1 MSKNTPAAPT
11 KAPPKIILPS
21 SRFYPNNNNENLNN
35 EDLETVEEMSESNLQ
50 RLVQETLNSPGNTKN
65 PRYSPSIL
73 NTKVPK
79 MKLQLPVP
87 MPSQTRGGK
96 RKTRKQKTRRMK
108 KRTYKQKR
116 RA

>member
-1 MSKNTPAAPT
+1 MSKNTPGAPT

-21 SRFYPNNNNENLNN
+21 SRFYPDNNNENLNN
-35 EDLETVEEMSESNLQ
+35 EDLETVEEMSENNLQ
-50 RLVQETLNSPGNTKN
+50 RLVKETLNSPGNTKN

-79 MKLQLPVP
+79 MKLPAP

-96 RKTRKQKTRRMK
+96 RKTRKHKTRRMK

>member
-21 SRFYPNNNNENLNN
+21 SRFYPDNNNENLNN

-79 MKLQLPVP
+79 MKLQLPAP

-96 RKTRKQKTRRMK
+96 RKTRRMK

>member
-50 RLVQETLNSPGNTKN
+50 RLVKETLNSPGNTQN
-65 PRYSPSIL
+65 PRYSLSIL

-79 MKLQLPVP
+79 MKLPVP
-87 MPSQTRGGK
+87 MPSQARGGK
-96 RKTRKQKTRRMK
+96 RKTRKHKTRRMK